1 MVVRRKSKIFL
12 SNEDIYNIMK
22 EIYNYDF
29 ISINKEDY
37 NLDNEKQKLKVLDL
51 TKKLL
56 SYDLNKHIKEKISDE
71 EVKMLNN
78 LLKKNTIILSKN

>member
-1 MVVRRKSKIFL
+1 
-12 SNEDIYNIMK
+12 MK

-56 SYDLNKHIKEKISDE
+56 IINMKLYHFFYWNYSKLEDME
-71 EVKMLNN
+71 N
-78 LLKKNTIILSKN
+78 LK

>member
-22 EIYNYDF
+22 EIYNYVF

-37 NLDNEKQKLKVLDL
+37 NLDNEKQ
-51 TKKLL
+51 
-56 SYDLNKHIKEKISDE
+56 E
-71 EVKMLNN
+71 
-78 LLKKNTIILSKN
+78 